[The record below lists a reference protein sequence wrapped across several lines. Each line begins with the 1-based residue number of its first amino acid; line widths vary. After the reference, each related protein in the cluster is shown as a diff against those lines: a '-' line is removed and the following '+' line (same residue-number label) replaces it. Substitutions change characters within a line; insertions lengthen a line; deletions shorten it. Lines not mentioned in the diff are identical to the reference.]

1 MADQA
6 ERVILE
12 AEETPVLESVGR
24 ANTALDSFEKKS
36 ESSHGKVI
44 RISDQ
49 TRTSVQRLVASL
61 EKQAETYGK
70 SGVDKLISQRD
81 QLLHTTLA
89 VCLGMLFEGGDESL
103 DAGSRLIRN
112 ADHLAV
118 GRLGLFLETVER
130 GIGASD
136 RFEYRSLLGF
146 EDYALCLICHF
157 TLP

>member
-81 QLLHTTLA
+81 QLLQRYSREPQA
-89 VCLGMLFEGGDESL
+89 I
-103 DAGSRLIRN
+103 DAITKSYEKMVAEQKKIELRRRSSKGSARRSSSSSK
-112 ADHLAV
+112 ARSRA
-118 GRLGLFLETVER
+118 RKAR
-130 GIGASD
+130 SPAS
-136 RFEYRSLLGF
+136 
-146 EDYALCLICHF
+146 
-157 TLP
+157 